1 MNEHLAE
8 RFARGRRAQPRG
20 NTSSDPNHS
29 KEALNRDIRAYV
41 AAAKVAAAATA
52 KPWLAKPEIPTTE
65 EILDNEEEPVQL
77 SENRLDRPWPNRKK
91 YLETHYELLREDAI
105 SPLRDAVLQ
114 FKDTPDMGD
123 DNQLA
128 IYDKVYISG
137 ITFAPLGLAA
147 QIQFSTARAG
157 KSIAWEYSKRLIA
170 GSMVALTPSK
180 DNFRKKCIIAI
191 VAARPLDNVKAT
203 PSQIDIYFAR
213 PEEIEIDPQQEFIMI
228 EARSGYYEGTRYT
241 LKALQKMHQ
250 ESFPLAEHICGLKTD
265 LHPPQY
271 VQKRPGI
278 DLSSALSTADQ
289 KQATKKL
296 NILDNWPAAPQN
308 VLDESQ
314 WAALRQMLTTRLSIV
329 QGPPGTGKT
338 HVSVFG
344 LRVLLENKAP
354 NDPPIIV
361 TAQTNHA
368 LDQILRHISNF
379 DDNYIRL
386 GCRSKNT
393 EVKKHTLYEA
403 RKKANVPPPLGSFY
417 GRATKGQSDL
427 AKAMLEIIAPLV
439 KDGAAHPLA
448 PDVLRDLGII
458 TSVQAESLIA
468 GASQWVSSSF
478 GQAQDPM
485 SIWLDKQLI
494 PFEVP
499 YEQNMFGFEEEEK
512 DEEYEQLKEL
522 EAEHGVDDD
531 EDFEFL
537 RGPFRIIEDSFTCR
551 VTPSQRAGAEAQLAK
566 HSDLWDIPE
575 RARGGVYRLF
585 QDRAKAAMLKRF
597 RGLAPRYAAVSQDLQ
612 IGKWERDA
620 VLLQKCNVIGMTTTG
635 FSKYRPLVASLKPRI
650 VLIEEAAEVLEGPV
664 TAVCVESLEHLILV
678 GDHQQL
684 QGHCN
689 VQQLEEEFH
698 LNISMFERLVRNN
711 VPFRTL
717 TRQRRMDPEIRR
729 ALAPIYPNLEDHP
742 SVLGRPPVPGMGDV
756 RSFFFDHNWSEGNDS
771 MLSKYNEQEADFIVG
786 FFVYLVRGGLVP
798 PHAITVLT
806 FYNGQRKL
814 ILKLLKKQP
823 FLAGEYLSVNTV
835 DSYQGEENSI
845 VLLSLVRSNEQGK
858 IGFLEVA
865 NRVCVAMSRARLGFY
880 IFGNAT
886 QLARDHLWNQI
897 ISIMSKNPNRV
908 GGHFPV
914 QCLNHNRKSEIQYP
928 RDWDGHCGCNQKC
941 VDLLDCGHKCP
952 ITCHPF
958 LHQVVVCPAKQCKR
972 TLVCGHPCGSKCS
985 QECSCK
991 LNCAGSA
998 GLSEKPDLIPQ
1009 SPLMGSYNASND
1021 PERKGLSDLK
1031 DDHDRVPIGVRGNN
1045 MSEIHQG
1052 IRPGPMTRGSQL
1064 AASSSS
1070 STTSDPFGRMS
1081 PDKQLQS
1088 RTDWSA
1094 FANGG
1099 VRNDDLLR
1107 DEGAMREKQRLMEQN
1122 LDLLGLDNDSL
1133 EDPQVRK
1140 DNTGTVQKESQRA
1153 LKNGRVRHDHEYVM
1167 SNGQPQREV
1176 YGGVENM
1183 RSDRPAKKLSEVPRL
1198 IEID

>member
-1 MNEHLAE
+1 M
-8 RFARGRRAQPRG
+8 
-20 NTSSDPNHS
+20 
-29 KEALNRDIRAYV
+29 
-41 AAAKVAAAATA
+41 
-52 KPWLAKPEIPTTE
+52 
-65 EILDNEEEPVQL
+65 
-77 SENRLDRPWPNRKK
+77 
-91 YLETHYELLREDAI
+91 
-105 SPLRDAVLQ
+105 
-114 FKDTPDMGD
+114 
-123 DNQLA
+123 
-128 IYDKVYISG
+128 
-137 ITFAPLGLAA
+137 
-147 QIQFSTARAG
+147 
-157 KSIAWEYSKRLIA
+157 
-170 GSMVALTPSK
+170 
-180 DNFRKKCIIAI
+180 
-191 VAARPLDNVKAT
+191 
-203 PSQIDIYFAR
+203 
-213 PEEIEIDPQQEFIMI
+213 
-228 EARSGYYEGTRYT
+228 
-241 LKALQKMHQ
+241 
-250 ESFPLAEHICGLKTD
+250 
-265 LHPPQY
+265 
-271 VQKRPGI
+271 
-278 DLSSALSTADQ
+278 
-289 KQATKKL
+289 
-296 NILDNWPAAPQN
+296 NILNNWPAAPQN

-338 HVSVFG
+338 HVSVVG
-344 LRVLLENKAP
+344 LRVLLENKAAT
-354 NDPPIIV
+354 DPPIIV

-386 GCRSKNT
+386 GCRSKNA

-403 RKKANVPPPLGSFY
+403 RKKNNVPPPLGSLF
-417 GRATKGQSDL
+417 GRAMKGQFDL
-427 AKAMLEIIAPLV
+427 ARAMLEVIAPLV
-439 KDGAAHPLA
+439 REGAAHPLT

-468 GASQWVSSSF
+468 GASQWVSSSP

-494 PFEVP
+494 PFEVS
-499 YEQNMFGFEEEEK
+499 YDQNMFGFEEEEK

-531 EDFEFL
+531 EDFEIL

-566 HSDLWDIPE
+566 HSDLWEIPE

-597 RGLAPRYAAVSQDLQ
+597 RELAPRYAEVSQDLQ

-620 VLLQKCNVIGMTTTG
+620 VLLQKSNVIGMTTTG

-689 VQQLEEEFH
+689 VQELEEVFH

-729 ALAPIYPNLEDHP
+729 ALAPIYHDLEDHP
-742 SVLGRPPVPGMGDV
+742 SVLDRPPVPGMGDV
-756 RSFFFDHNWSEGNDS
+756 RSFFFDHSWSEGSDS
-771 MLSKYNEQEADFIVG
+771 MMSKYNEQEADFIVG
-786 FFVYLVRGGLVP
+786 FFCYLVRGGLVP
-798 PHAITVLT
+798 PHGITVLT

-814 ILKLLKKQP
+814 ILKLLKQQP
-823 FLAGEYLSVNTV
+823 FLAGQYISVNTV
-835 DSYQGEENSI
+835 DSYQGEENAV

-886 QLARDHLWNQI
+886 QLSRDHLWNQI
-897 ISIMSKNPNRV
+897 ISIMSNNPNRV
-908 GGHFPV
+908 GGRFPI
-914 QCLNHNRKSEIQYP
+914 QCVNHNRKSEIQYP
-928 RDWDGHCGCNQKC
+928 RDWDGRHGCNQKC

-952 ITCHPF
+952 LTCHSFP
-958 LHQVVVCPAKQCKR
+958 HQVVVCKVKCKR
-972 TLVCGHPCGSKCS
+972 TLICGHPCGMECS

-991 LNCAGSA
+991 LNCADFA
-998 GLSEKPDLIPQ
+998 RLSEKPDLITQ
-1009 SPLMGSYNASND
+1009 SALTGSYDTSKHPESN
-1021 PERKGLSDLK
+1021 GLSGPR
-1031 DDHDRVPIGVRGNN
+1031 DDHDSVPIEVRGNN

-1052 IRPGPMTRGSQL
+1052 IRHGPTTPLAIRSMTRGSQP

-1070 STTSDPFGRMS
+1070 STTTSDPFGRMS
-1081 PDKQLQS
+1081 PEKQLQS

-1094 FANGG
+1094 FAKGG

-1107 DEGAMREKQRLMEQN
+1107 DKGAMQQKQRLMEQN
-1122 LDLLGLDNDSL
+1122 LDLLGLHHDPL

-1167 SNGQPQREV
+1167 SNGQPQRELC
-1176 YGGVENM
+1176 GGVENM
-1183 RSDRPAKKLSEVPRL
+1183 RSGGPAKKPSEVPRL